1 MTPLSAAGYG
11 RRAETVA
18 AWWLRLHGYRVLDR
32 NLRVGGREVDV
43 VARRGR
49 TLVVCEVK
57 ARRHRGLGRP
67 EEAVDGRR
75 RRRQHEAGELL
86 LQRHPWADRLRFD
99 VLAIDGWRVRHLPGA
114 FD

>member
-1 MTPLSAAGYG
+1 MSRLSPAGYG
-11 RRAETVA
+11 RRAEDLA
-18 AWWLRLHGYRVLDR
+18 AWWLRLHGYRVLAR

-57 ARRHRGLGRP
+57 ARRHDGRGRP

-75 RRRQHEAGELL
+75 RDRQHQAGELL
-86 LQRHPWADRLRFD
+86 LERHAWARQLRFD
-99 VLAIDGWRVRHLPGA
+99 VLAVDGWRVRHIPGA
-114 FD
+114 F